1 MVTQAEARTFGE
13 TILRGDANYCQRC
26 ATELVD
32 KQIEGKTRGYCP
44 SCGFVV
50 YLDPKVAAAVLVS
63 DGDRLVMVKR
73 GVEPEMGRWA
83 FPSGYVDRGEVVE
96 HAAIREVKEE
106 TGLDIELDEFVG
118 LYSQEGSA
126 VILAVFSAR
135 TTGGVLQAGHD
146 ALETEW
152 FATDNLPDLPFSH
165 DQQILMDWRRQ
176 SS

>member
-1 MVTQAEARTFGE
+1 MVAQVEVRTIRE
-13 TILRGDANYCQRC
+13 TLLRGDANYCQRC

-44 SCGFVV
+44 SCGFVA

-73 GVEPEMGRWA
+73 GVEPQMGRWA

-118 LYSQEGSA
+118 LYSSEGNP
-126 VILAVFSAR
+126 VILAVFSAHP
-135 TTGGVLQAGHD
+135 TGGQMQAGHD

-152 FATDNLPDLPFSH
+152 FATNNLSDLPFPH
-165 DQQILMDWRRQ
+165 DQKILIDWLRQ